1 MALGRLR
8 VGGLARARCLSIVNQ
23 PLVMKFDAA
32 THDLSVSG
40 QHQRVVFGANAARD
54 QLGSIARAAGI
65 RKMLVVRDNDAGAA
79 ARTKYAEFLLMQAGI
94 PCFEFTVKRD
104 CATVEGIDEALATA
118 QRVGAD
124 GLLAFGGGNAMD
136 MTRAVAVLLTNA
148 GEASSFIRVRSELR
162 PASNVAHASTD
173 LLCDAG

>member
-1 MALGRLR
+1 MMTPGRLR
-8 VGGLARARCLSIVNQ
+8 LASLARARWLSTAHQ

-32 THDLSVSG
+32 EHELSASG
-40 QHQRVVFGANAARD
+40 QHQRVVFGANTARD
-54 QLGSIARAAGI
+54 RLGAIARAAGI

-94 PCFEFTVKRD
+94 PCFEYTVKRD
-104 CATVEGIDEALATA
+104 CATVEGVDDALATA

-124 GLLAFGGGNAMD
+124 GLLSFGGGNAMD

-148 GEASSFIRVRSELR
+148 GEASSFMRVRCGSYAMQSLW
-162 PASNVAHASTD
+162 SLVD
-173 LLCDAG
+173 